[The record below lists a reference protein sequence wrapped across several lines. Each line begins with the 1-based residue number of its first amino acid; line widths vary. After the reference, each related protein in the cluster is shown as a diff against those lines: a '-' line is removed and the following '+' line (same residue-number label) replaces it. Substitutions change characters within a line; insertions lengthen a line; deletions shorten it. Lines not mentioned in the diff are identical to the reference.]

1 MIMRNQRTIT
11 RKAILIGAPG
21 SRTSYLRGVEKDLV
35 RMSRFLQSNKGGAWK
50 SHEIVVLDNPFAA
63 DVLSRI
69 ETTLADYVV
78 VYFSGHGF
86 TDRNSRARMVA
97 LRDGHLP
104 DWCLLNSS
112 PRQLVLIDACRNI
125 ASLGLGSLPSVWDG
139 VDHFE
144 SVSTYNLFSQYI
156 ANSPGGKMII
166 HATQPGKYSYDS
178 PSGGIFTQALLNA
191 SSRMRTQ
198 QMYGPCRVEN
208 VLYHVPKLIATLGM
222 SQTPSITYS
231 TGSLLVP
238 FAFGSTG
245 AVRTIRRKE
254 VSGEALG
261 ALLLTFAVIGVVAAI
276 SS

>member
-1 MIMRNQRTIT
+1 
-11 RKAILIGAPG
+11 
-21 SRTSYLRGVEKDLV
+21 
-35 RMSRFLQSNKGGAWK
+35 
-50 SHEIVVLDNPFAA
+50 
-63 DVLSRI
+63 
-69 ETTLADYVV
+69 
-78 VYFSGHGF
+78 
-86 TDRNSRARMVA
+86 
-97 LRDGHLP
+97 
-104 DWCLLNSS
+104 
-112 PRQLVLIDACRNI
+112 
-125 ASLGLGSLPSVWDG
+125 
-139 VDHFE
+139 
-144 SVSTYNLFSQYI
+144 
-156 ANSPGGKMII
+156 
-166 HATQPGKYSYDS
+166 
-178 PSGGIFTQALLNA
+178 
-191 SSRMRTQ
+191 MRTQ